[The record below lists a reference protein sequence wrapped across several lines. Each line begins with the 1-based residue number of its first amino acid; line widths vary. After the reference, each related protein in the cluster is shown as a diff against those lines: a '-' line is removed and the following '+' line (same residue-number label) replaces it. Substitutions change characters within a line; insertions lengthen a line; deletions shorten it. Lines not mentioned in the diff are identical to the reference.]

1 MTTWLVYQI
10 NYWSYEVET
19 LKLEHKLALIVGKYL
34 EGLTWVSYSF
44 ISPSK

>member
-19 LKLEHKLALIVGKYL
+19 LKLEDKLVLIVGKYL
-34 EGLTWVSYSF
+34 EGLTWVNYSF
-44 ISPSK
+44 ISPYK